1 MWSVASVLDCTGL
14 ENTFLKLN
22 KPLASTK
29 PLMDF
34 SFYRAYSFH
43 FKEITE
49 SRLLSFFL
57 FLKGKQISKPPL
69 KEEMLL

>member
-1 MWSVASVLDCTGL
+1 MWFMATVLDSTGP
-14 ENTFLKLN
+14 ENTFLKLK

-34 SFYRAYSFH
+34 SFYCTYSFH

-69 KEEMLL
+69 REEMLL